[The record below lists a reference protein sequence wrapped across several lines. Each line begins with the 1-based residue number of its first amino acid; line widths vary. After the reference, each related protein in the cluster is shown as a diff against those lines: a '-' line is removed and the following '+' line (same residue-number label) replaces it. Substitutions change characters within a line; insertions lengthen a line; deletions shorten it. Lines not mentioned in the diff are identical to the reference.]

1 MSEEKP
7 LNVPEY
13 LLIRSAEARAKHL
26 GISVEQA
33 LAEIK
38 GESQPVAKVEEP
50 VAEVEE
56 PVEEVV
62 EEVEEPVEEEPVE
75 EVVEEVVAEEE
86 PVVEEVVAEEES
98 IEEPIE
104 EPVEEPVAEVEESV
118 EEVSIENKTVES
130 IPAVTIRFAGDSGD
144 GMQLVG
150 TRFTDTSALFGND
163 LATLPAF
170 PAEIRA
176 PQGTVAGVSSF
187 QVQIAD
193 FDILTPGDAPD
204 VLVAMNPAALKAH
217 LQDLTPNGMLI
228 LNEDAFDE
236 KNIKKAGYEI
246 DPRESEELDG
256 YRIFQVP
263 MEKLTK
269 EALEEFDL
277 PGRAVLRS
285 KNMIALGLIS
295 WTFNRDLKDT
305 ENWINEKFKNL
316 PEVAKANIKA
326 LKTGYNFGI
335 TVEAFHHTYKV
346 DKASLPAGEY
356 TNINGNIGL
365 SWGLI
370 AGAKKANLELFYG
383 SYPITPAS
391 DILHELSK
399 HKNFNVLTFQ
409 AEDEIAAA
417 AAAVGAS
424 FTGKL
429 AVTGTS
435 GPGLALKSET
445 ISLAL
450 SAELPLVVV
459 NVQRGGPS
467 TGLPTKPEQ
476 SDLMFAMYGR
486 HGEAPLPV
494 IAAKSPSHAF
504 YAAFEATRIAL
515 KYMTPV
521 ILLSDNY
528 VATGSEP
535 WKLPEIDSL
544 NELGTNLTT
553 TYNTENGFLP
563 FFRDF
568 ETNARPWAIPGTPG
582 LEHRVGGLEKE
593 DGTGN
598 VSYDTDNHQY
608 MTDMR
613 AWKIENI
620 ANDIDQ
626 LEINGDTSSDTLILG
641 WGSTFGGITQ
651 AVNRLNSKGI
661 KVASAHFTH
670 VNPFPDNTAE
680 VLSQFKNIIVPEL
693 NTGQLSKLLR
703 ARYLVDTVG
712 INKVEG
718 LPFTAQELEEKIE
731 SLINSFGTKLEPI
744 VEEVVA
750 EEEPVVE
757 EVVAEVVA
765 EEEPVVEEVV
775 EEVVAEE
782 EPQEEVGIPEHLIMR
797 SAEARAKALGI
808 PVEQVLEEMSADK
821 PAAETEEPVI
831 EEAKSDKPEE
841 PAAETQ
847 EPVVERVVERVTER
861 VTERIIEKVDETLPE
876 NKELVQDVEE
886 ERNKVDEEK
895 KEEVK
900 TDE

>member
-1 MSEEKP
+1 ME
-7 LNVPEY
+7 
-13 LLIRSAEARAKHL
+13 
-26 GISVEQA
+26 
-33 LAEIK
+33 
-38 GESQPVAKVEEP
+38 
-50 VAEVEE
+50 
-56 PVEEVV
+56 
-62 EEVEEPVEEEPVE
+62 
-75 EVVEEVVAEEE
+75 
-86 PVVEEVVAEEES
+86 
-98 IEEPIE
+98 
-104 EPVEEPVAEVEESV
+104 
-118 EEVSIENKTVES
+118 IENKTVES

-150 TRFTDTSALFGND
+150 TRFTDTSAIFGND

-176 PQGTVAGVSSF
+176 PQGTIAGVSSF

-193 FDILTPGDAPD
+193 FDILTPGDNPD

-217 LQDLTPNGMLI
+217 LHDLAPNGMLI
-228 LNEDAFDE
+228 LNEDAFEE
-236 KNIKKAGYEI
+236 KNITKAGYKV
-246 DPRESEELDG
+246 DPRQSGELDG
-256 YRIFQVP
+256 YRVFQVP

-295 WTFNRDLKDT
+295 WTFNRPLEDT
-305 ENWINEKFKNL
+305 ENWINDKFSKF

-335 TVEAFHHTYKV
+335 TVEAFHHTYV
-346 DKASLPAGEY
+346 VEKASLPPGEY

-370 AGAKKANLELFYG
+370 AAAKKANLDLFYG

-399 HKNFNVLTFQ
+399 HKNFNVITFQ

-450 SAELPLVVV
+450 SAELPLVIV

-476 SDLMFAMYGR
+476 SDLMFALYGR

-504 YAAFEATRIAL
+504 YAAYEASRIAL

-535 WKLPEIDSL
+535 WNLPNIEELNNLDTNIITKL
-544 NELGTNLTT
+544 
-553 TYNTENGFLP
+553 NTEDGFLP
-563 FFRDF
+563 FLRNVDTF
-568 ETNARPWAIPGTPG
+568 ARPWALPGTPG
-582 LEHRVGGLEKE
+582 LEYRVGGLEKE
-593 DGTGN
+593 EGTGN
-598 VSYDTDNHQY
+598 VSYDAANHQY

-613 AWKIENI
+613 AWKVSNI
-620 ANDIDQ
+620 ANDIDK
-626 LEINGDTSSDTLILG
+626 LEIYGDESADTLVLG
-641 WGSTFGGITQ
+641 WGSTYGGITQ
-651 AVNRLNSKGI
+651 AVNRLNEKGV
-661 KVASAHFTH
+661 KVASAHFVH
-670 VNPFPDNTAE
+670 INPFPDNTLE
-680 VLSQFKNIIVPEL
+680 VISKFKKIIIPEL
-693 NTGQLSKLLR
+693 NTGQLLKLVR
-703 ARYLVDTVG
+703 EAFLVDARG
-712 INKVEG
+712 INKVSGE
-718 LPFTAQELEEKIE
+718 PFTAQELTDKIEEKINE
-731 SLINSFGTKLEPI
+731 
-744 VEEVVA
+744 
-750 EEEPVVE
+750 
-757 EVVAEVVA
+757 
-765 EEEPVVEEVV
+765 
-775 EEVVAEE
+775 
-782 EPQEEVGIPEHLIMR
+782 
-797 SAEARAKALGI
+797 
-808 PVEQVLEEMSADK
+808 
-821 PAAETEEPVI
+821 
-831 EEAKSDKPEE
+831 
-841 PAAETQ
+841 
-847 EPVVERVVERVTER
+847 
-861 VTERIIEKVDETLPE
+861 
-876 NKELVQDVEE
+876 
-886 ERNKVDEEK
+886 
-895 KEEVK
+895 
-900 TDE
+900 

>member
-38 GESQPVAKVEEP
+38 GESQPVEPVVEEPVAEVEDVVEEPVAEVEEPIVEEPVEEPVAEVEDAVEEPIVEEP

-56 PVEEVV
+56 PVEE
-62 EEVEEPVEEEPVE
+62 
-75 EVVEEVVAEEE
+75 
-86 PVVEEVVAEEES
+86 PVVEAEETNQ
-98 IEEPIE
+98 
-104 EPVEEPVAEVEESV
+104 
-118 EEVSIENKTVES
+118 EVSIENKTVES

-256 YRIFQVP
+256 YRVFQVP

-305 ENWINEKFKNL
+305 ENWINDKFKNL

-370 AGAKKANLELFYG
+370 AGAKKANLDLFYG

-535 WKLPEIDSL
+535 WKLPEIENLD
-544 NELGTNLTT
+544 ELGTNLTAT
-553 TYNTENGFLP
+553 
-563 FFRDF
+563 
-568 ETNARPWAIPGTPG
+568 
-582 LEHRVGGLEKE
+582 
-593 DGTGN
+593 
-598 VSYDTDNHQY
+598 
-608 MTDMR
+608 
-613 AWKIENI
+613 
-620 ANDIDQ
+620 
-626 LEINGDTSSDTLILG
+626 TSSTTSSTT
-641 WGSTFGGITQ
+641 GSSSATTSSTTSSTTGSSSATTSSTIGSSFVPKEFMRDSIFSS
-651 AVNRLNSKGI
+651 NS
-661 KVASAHFTH
+661 
-670 VNPFPDNTAE
+670 
-680 VLSQFKNIIVPEL
+680 
-693 NTGQLSKLLR
+693 
-703 ARYLVDTVG
+703 
-712 INKVEG
+712 
-718 LPFTAQELEEKIE
+718 
-731 SLINSFGTKLEPI
+731 
-744 VEEVVA
+744 
-750 EEEPVVE
+750 
-757 EVVAEVVA
+757 
-765 EEEPVVEEVV
+765 
-775 EEVVAEE
+775 
-782 EPQEEVGIPEHLIMR
+782 
-797 SAEARAKALGI
+797 
-808 PVEQVLEEMSADK
+808 
-821 PAAETEEPVI
+821 
-831 EEAKSDKPEE
+831 
-841 PAAETQ
+841 
-847 EPVVERVVERVTER
+847 
-861 VTERIIEKVDETLPE
+861 
-876 NKELVQDVEE
+876 
-886 ERNKVDEEK
+886 
-895 KEEVK
+895 
-900 TDE
+900 

>member
-38 GESQPVAKVEEP
+38 GEAQPVVEEP

-56 PVEEVV
+56 PVEE
-62 EEVEEPVEEEPVE
+62 PV
-75 EVVEEVVAEEE
+75 EEE
-86 PVVEEVVAEEES
+86 PVVEE
-98 IEEPIE
+98 EPL
-104 EPVEEPVAEVEESV
+104 

-256 YRIFQVP
+256 YRVFQVP

-305 ENWINEKFKNL
+305 ENWINDKFKNL

-370 AGAKKANLELFYG
+370 AGAKKANLDLFYG

-494 IAAKSPSHAF
+494 VAAKSPSHAF

-535 WKLPEIDSL
+535 WKLPEIENLD
-544 NELGTNLTT
+544 ELGTNLTT
-553 TYNTENGFLP
+553 TYNTEDGFLP
-563 FFRDF
+563 FFRDY
-568 ETNARPWAIPGTPG
+568 ETNARPWAIPGVPG

-620 ANDIDQ
+620 ANDIDP
-626 LEINGDTSSDTLILG
+626 LEINGDISSDTLILG

-651 AVNRLNSKGI
+651 AVNRLNSKGV

-757 EVVAEVVA
+757 D
-765 EEEPVVEEVV
+765 
-775 EEVVAEE
+775 
-782 EPQEEVGIPEHLIMR
+782 VGIPEHLIMR

-821 PAAETEEPVI
+821 PAAETQEPVVEQEPVLEEEPVV
-831 EEAKSDKPEE
+831 EEVKSDTSEE
-841 PAAETQ
+841 PAAEAQ

-861 VTERIIEKVDETLPE
+861 VTERIIEKVDENIPE
-876 NKELVQDVEE
+876 NKELVQDIDE
-886 ERNKVDEEK
+886 ERNKVEEEK

>member
-38 GESQPVAKVEEP
+38 GESQPVEEVVEEP

-56 PVEEVV
+56 PVEEEPVAEV
-62 EEVEEPVEEEPVE
+62 EEVVEEPVEEEPV
-75 EVVEEVVAEEE
+75 VEEVV
-86 PVVEEVVAEEES
+86 
-98 IEEPIE
+98 E
-104 EPVEEPVAEVEESV
+104 EPVEEPVVEAEETNQ
-118 EEVSIENKTVES
+118 EVSIENKTVES

-256 YRIFQVP
+256 YRVFQVP

-269 EALEEFDL
+269 EALQEFDL

-305 ENWINEKFKNL
+305 ENWINDKFKNL

-370 AGAKKANLELFYG
+370 AGAKKANLDLFYG

-535 WKLPEIDSL
+535 WKLPEIENLD
-544 NELGTNLTT
+544 ELGTNLTT

-563 FFRDF
+563 FFRDY
-568 ETNARPWAIPGTPG
+568 ETNARPWAIPGVPG

-620 ANDIDQ
+620 ANDIDP
-626 LEINGDTSSDTLILG
+626 LEINGDISSDTLILG

-651 AVNRLNSKGI
+651 AVNRLNSKGV

-757 EVVAEVVA
+757 EVV
-765 EEEPVVEEVV
+765 

-808 PVEQVLEEMSADK
+808 LEEMSADK
-821 PAAETEEPVI
+821 PAAETQEPIVEEEPVV
-831 EEAKSDKPEE
+831 EEVKSDTSEE
-841 PAAETQ
+841 PAAEAQ

-876 NKELVQDVEE
+876 NKELVKDVEE
-886 ERNKVDEEK
+886 ERNKVEEEK